1 MKHIDSRDNA
11 QFKQLV
17 RLVDGKDAGFG
28 LVLEGIHLCRA
39 WLRHV
44 GRPMQAIFDA
54 ARLQTAPELAELAAD
69 LPDRLCMSCAPRLA
83 RRLSQVENG
92 QGVYFVVKAPAP
104 AVPEYIDHNG
114 LWLDRVQDPGN
125 LGTLLRTA
133 AAAGIRHAYLSSGC
147 ASAWSQKTLRSAQGA
162 HFVMAIHE
170 QLDLLAECGKL
181 KVPLIA
187 AALGQ
192 AQSLYS
198 EPLPETCVWLLGNEG
213 QGVDASLL
221 QRADR
226 RVFIPQTEGVE
237 SLNVAAAAAIC
248 LFEQR
253 RQCLSRIQRDRPN
266 KSGG

>member
-17 RLVDGKDAGFG
+17 RLVDGKDAGLG

-44 GRPMQAIFDA
+44 GRPEQAVFDA
-54 ARLQTAPELAELAAD
+54 ERLQVVSELAELAAN
-69 LPDRLCMSCAPRLA
+69 LPDRLSMTCAPRLA
-83 RRLSQVENG
+83 RRLSRVENG

-104 AVPEYIDHNG
+104 VVPECIDHSG
-114 LWLDRVQDPGN
+114 LWLDRIQDPGN

-133 AAAGIRHAYLSSGC
+133 AAAGIRHAYLSAGC
-147 ASAWSQKTLRSAQGA
+147 ASAWSQKALRSAQGA
-162 HFVMAIHE
+162 HFVMAIYE
-170 QLDLLAECGKL
+170 QLDLRAECGKL

-187 AALGQ
+187 TALGQ
-192 AQSLYS
+192 AQSLYDGS
-198 EPLPETCVWLLGNEG
+198 LPETCVWLLGNEG
-213 QGVDASLL
+213 QGVDSGLL

-253 RQCLSRIQRDRPN
+253 RQHLSRVQRGCAN
-266 KSGG
+266 KPAG